1 MINNSFIKSNEELR
15 AIFKA
20 SLSDSKTCFY
30 KCELRSIKMNIK
42 EYNLN
47 DFDICL
53 TRCIELSEYKDLISN
68 KYYKQANDFINNPE
82 LYNLRLQINQ
92 IASQAKEYE
101 KLNDK
106 YYFEDYMY
114 PTAAEIKYEDMK
126 KHEIG
131 SLFGR
136 NK

>member
-1 MINNSFIKSNEELR
+1 MINNTFVQSNEELR
-15 AIFKA
+15 AIFKEN
-20 SLSDSKTCFY
+20 LGDSKTCFY
-30 KCELRSIKMNIK
+30 KCELRNIKMNINNK
-42 EYNLN
+42 NLN
-47 DFDICL
+47 DFDTCVKK
-53 TRCIELSEYKDLISN
+53 CIELSEFKDRISN
-68 KYYKQANDFINNPE
+68 KYFKQAKDFINNPK
-82 LYNLRLQINQ
+82 LYNLKLQINE
-92 IASQAKEYE
+92 IASKAKEYE

-106 YYFEDYMY
+106 YYFEDYRY

>member
-15 AIFKA
+15 AIFKS
-20 SLSDSKTCFY
+20 SLGDSKTCFY
-30 KCELRSIKMNIK
+30 KCELRNIKMNLK
-42 EYNLN
+42 GNDLN
-47 DFDICL
+47 DFNNCVNK
-53 TRCIELSEYKDLISN
+53 CIELSEYKDKISN
-68 KYYKQANDFINNPE
+68 KYYKQARDFINNPK
-82 LYNLRLQINQ
+82 LYTLKSRINE
-92 IASQAKEYE
+92 IASKAKEYE

-106 YYFEDYMY
+106 YNFEDYRY
-114 PTAAEIKYEDMK
+114 STSVDIKYEDMK

>member
-15 AIFKA
+15 TFLKVN
-20 SLSDSKTCFY
+20 LGDSKICFY
-30 KCELRSIKMNIK
+30 KCELRNIK
-42 EYNLN
+42 LNIKQNDIN
-47 DFDICL
+47 DFDNCVNK
-53 TRCIELSEYKDLISN
+53 CIELSEYKDRISDI
-68 KYYKQANDFINNPE
+68 YYKQAKEYIQDSN
-82 LYNLRLQINQ
+82 LYTLKGQIREVT
-92 IASQAKEYE
+92 AQAKEYE

-106 YYFEDYMY
+106 YYFEDYRY
-114 PTAAEIKYEDMK
+114 PTAADIKYEDMK

>member
-1 MINNSFIKSNEELR
+1 MINNSLNKSNEELR
-15 AIFKA
+15 ALFKA
-20 SLSDSKTCFY
+20 SLGDSKTCFY
-30 KCELRSIKMNIK
+30 KCELRNIKMNIK
-42 EYNLN
+42 KNDLN
-47 DFDICL
+47 DFDNCINK
-53 TRCIELSEYKDLISN
+53 CIELTEYKDRITN
-68 KYYKQANDFINNPE
+68 KYYKQANDYLNNPK
-82 LYNLRLQINQ
+82 LYILRQQINQ
-92 IASQAKEYE
+92 ISSKAKELE

-114 PTAAEIKYEDMK
+114 STSAEIKYEDMK